1 MKGVKNKFTIRMD
14 ELESRWM
21 LTAYEVKRHSMIS
34 KGKKPPS
41 LSQFLVGIITD
52 SLGSPEAIEAL

>member
-41 LSQFLVGIITD
+41 LSQFLVV
-52 SLGSPEAIEAL
+52 L